1 MVQRLIIKHRRN
13 RYLFS
18 HRPFTDDAATAGNSA
33 TGGASLY
40 VTTAAAGSTP
50 PPIQYRRFRV
60 LRPGQHILKL
70 GNVVTGNKTSR
81 VATVT
86 APTSAFSYALG
97 SSTAYRVAVRTWKD
111 DKENPHLGFERV
123 FTTDGDSEIDDTIRG
138 NGYLLSVAACKG
150 GGARFDFVWNNVLE
164 NGLLPTE
171 FALQVQSGP
180 STPSEVTTS
189 FSEDVR
195 RYRLDVSGLTDAG
208 AYVFNIVA
216 RNGTVTRTIDNAYGS
231 SDPDIDITA
240 DASGPSAVASITW
253 QER

>member
-1 MVQRLIIKHRRN
+1 MVQRLIIKHRSN

-18 HRPFTDDAATAGNSA
+18 ARPFTDDAATAGNSGNA
-33 TGGASLY
+33 GASLY

-50 PPIQYRRFRV
+50 PPIQYRQFRL

-70 GNVVTGNKTSR
+70 GNVVTGNKTAR

-86 APTSAFSYALG
+86 SPTSEFSYSLG
-97 SSTAYRVAVRTWKD
+97 ASTAYRVAVRTWKD
-111 DKENPHLGFERV
+111 DKENPFLGFERL
-123 FTTDGDSEIDDTIRG
+123 FTTDGDSEVDDTIRG
-138 NGYLLSVAACKG
+138 SGYLLTAAACAG
-150 GGARFDFVWNNVLE
+150 GGARFDFVWNNTLE
-164 NGLLPTE
+164 SGLLPTE

-180 STPSEVTTS
+180 SSPAEVTTS
-189 FSEDVR
+189 FAADVR

-216 RNGTVTRTIDNAYGS
+216 RNGSVTQTIDNASGS
-231 SDPDIDITA
+231 GDPDIAITA
-240 DASGPSAVASITW
+240 DASGPSAVSSITW